1 MDFSNVSL
9 NEPSLIEE
17 QDGYFDEYDRAMEAA
32 RLSADI
38 QDYCYSQHYLWQQ
51 KEQVNEND
59 DDDTMM
65 MEYQE
70 EENNYYYYDGDDDM
84 MDEDDRQSIASE
96 EESSYNNEALLS
108 LIAGVQSYL
117 TDATNAG
124 IVKDSPLLELQY
136 KMYLYMKQQACEMG
150 YNVDELCYPC

>member
-1 MDFSNVSL
+1 MDFSNMPL
-9 NEPSLIEE
+9 NETSLIEE
-17 QDGYFDEYDRAMEAA
+17 QDCYFDQYDRAMEAA

-38 QDYCYSQHYLWQQ
+38 QDYCYSQQYLWQQ
-51 KEQVNEND
+51 NEQVN
-59 DDDTMM
+59 DDTMM

-70 EENNYYYYDGDDDM
+70 EENNYYYDDENM
-84 MDEDDRQSIASE
+84 MMEEYDRQSIASQE
-96 EESSYNNEALLS
+96 SYNNEALLS

-117 TDATNAG
+117 SDATNAG

-136 KMYLYMKQQACEMG
+136 KMYTYMKQQACEMG

>member
-1 MDFSNVSL
+1 MDFSNIPVNETSL
-9 NEPSLIEE
+9 MEE
-17 QDGYFDEYDRAMEAA
+17 QDCYFDQYDRAMEAA

-38 QDYCYSQHYLWQQ
+38 QDYCYSQHYLWQHN
-51 KEQVNEND
+51 EQVNDD

-65 MEYQE
+65 MDYQEE
-70 EENNYYYYDGDDDM
+70 EENNYDDDEQNM
-84 MDEDDRQSIASE
+84 MEEDDQQSIASE
-96 EESSYNNEALLS
+96 ESYNNEALLS

-136 KMYLYMKQQACEMG
+136 KMYTYMKQQACEMG

>member
-1 MDFSNVSL
+1 MDFSNVPL
-9 NEPSLIEE
+9 NETSLMEE
-17 QDGYFDEYDRAMEAA
+17 QDCYFDQYDRAMEAA

-51 KEQVNEND
+51 KEQVNADND
-59 DDDTMM
+59 DDVMD
-65 MEYQE
+65 YQE
-70 EENNYYYYDGDDDM
+70 EENNYYYYNNDGDENM
-84 MDEDDRQSIASE
+84 MMMEEDDDRQE

-136 KMYLYMKQQACEMG
+136 KMYIYMKQQACEMG